1 MYGQIYDHFTLANYF
16 IIHLLNKL
24 KILITEA
31 ANLKDLKDLY
41 TAIEGGIDAG
51 VTAAIAAAA
60 AASAGGGTAGGD
72 SSTSGGTSS
81 AGGISAP
88 ATPPP
93 PCVSISTTWYNTK
106 IQTLTTEINKVLQEI
121 TMQIRNNI

>member
-1 MYGQIYDHFTLANYF
+1 MITGQQRTEACI
-16 IIHLLNKL
+16 LLNKL

-51 VTAAIAAAA
+51 VAAAIEAAAA
-60 AASAGGGTAGGD
+60 AGGGAAGGD
-72 SSTSGGTSS
+72 AV
-81 AGGISAP
+81 AGGADAGAAAGGAAAP
-88 ATPPP
+88 PPP
-93 PCVSISTTWYNTK
+93 PCVSISTTWYETK
-106 IQTLTTEINKVLQEI
+106 VQTLTTEINKVLQEI